1 MPAKVNGELCVG
13 CGACEE
19 NCPEGAITLNSHAV
33 VDAGR
38 CVECGTCVE
47 VCPQG
52 AISIV

>member
-1 MPAKVNGELCVG
+1 MPAKVDLDLCVG
-13 CGACEE
+13 CGSCEE
-19 NCPEGAITLNSHAV
+19 SCPESAITLNSHANI
-33 VDAGR
+33 DAGR